1 MLRNLVRNTIAAMPK
16 GGKLKIWLEKTN
28 SHGILHIQGSGVGIP
43 EDMLN
48 DIFNP
53 FFTTKMFD
61 TALELAITR
70 QVVNEHKQ
78 ANILHQ

>member
-16 GGKLKIWLEKTN
+16 GGKLKIWLQKTN
-28 SHGILHIQGSGVGIP
+28 SHGILHIQGSGVDIQ

-61 TALELAITR
+61 TGLGLAITQ